1 MRYQND
7 DDDDIYI
14 VNDGEDDDQEDNDQ
28 NDLFMDPPSLSFNI
42 IEDNE
47 PPKSD
52 ELSSPPGGFVDI
64 SKEVESTTKEIEKIT
79 KEDYN
84 PFKDNLANS
93 EKVPVTQKLEEVQI

>member
-1 MRYQND
+1 M
-7 DDDDIYI
+7 
-14 VNDGEDDDQEDNDQ
+14 
-28 NDLFMDPPSLSFNI
+28 
-42 IEDNE
+42 
-47 PPKSD
+47 
-52 ELSSPPGGFVDI
+52 DI